1 MAEQMSRRPKIQAVT
16 FDVGGTLIE
25 PWPSVGHVY
34 ADVAARHG
42 WPGISAESLNRNF
55 LSAWRS
61 LENFNHTRAEWSA
74 LVDATFANLI
84 DTLAS
89 RTFFDELYDR
99 FSEPG
104 AWRIFDD
111 ALPALGA
118 LAARGLKLG
127 VISNWDDRLL
137 PLLDRLGLRRHFEA
151 ITVSCDV
158 GAPKPD
164 PAIFASAAADLRL
177 PPAAI
182 LHVGDSEEA
191 DEYGAQCAGFYPIR
205 LRRGAER
212 GGRGCINCLSEL
224 KAIVDAEN
232 ESV

>member
-1 MAEQMSRRPKIQAVT
+1 MPRRPQIQAVT

-42 WPGISAESLNRNF
+42 WPRISAEMLNRNF
-55 LSAWRS
+55 RSAWRA
-61 LENFNHTRAEWSA
+61 LENFNHTPAEWSA
-74 LVDATFANLI
+74 LVDAAFANLI
-84 DTLAS
+84 DTPPS
-89 RTFFDELYDR
+89 RIFFDDVYNR
-99 FSEPG
+99 FSEAG
-104 AWRIFDD
+104 AWRVFDD
-111 ALPALGA
+111 VLPALGA

-151 ITVSCDV
+151 ITISCDV

-164 PAIFASAAADLRL
+164 PAIFARAAADLCL
-177 PPAAI
+177 PPVAI

-191 DEYGAQCAGFYPIR
+191 DELGAQRAGFHAVR

-212 GGRGCINCLSEL
+212 GGPGSIKSLGDLE
-224 KAIVDAEN
+224 AVVDAVN